1 MLKKDHTNLSWL
13 SKPVEQWH
21 EDQEYKKVEEVV
33 KKLCIVND
41 PAEHAVKLAGERIR
55 TVRSE
60 KAFQETLLTVKEL
73 CCLSSDIKRGKFTKN
88 QLSTVIRKMLLIEDR
103 D

>member
-13 SKPVEQWH
+13 AKPVEQRH
-21 EDQEYKKVEEVV
+21 EDQEYKNFEEVV

-41 PAEHAVKLAGERIR
+41 PAECAVKLAGDRIGM
-55 TVRSE
+55 VRSE

-73 CCLSSDIKRGKFTKN
+73 RCLSSDIKRGKFTKN
-88 QLSTVIRKMLLIEDR
+88 
-103 D
+103 

>member
-1 MLKKDHTNLSWL
+1 MHNLFINSYPRCSRKITQTRL

-21 EDQEYKKVEEVV
+21 ENQEYKKVKEVV
-33 KKLCIVND
+33 KKLCIDND
-41 PAEHAVKLAGERIR
+41 PAGHAVKPAGERIR

-73 CCLSSDIKRGKFTKN
+73 RCLSSDIKRGKFTKN
-88 QLSTVIRKMLLIEDR
+88 
-103 D
+103 